1 MSDATPNEPGLR
13 SARPAASGPRG
24 FWLTELPYGAVFILT
39 IFGVAYTSYAKQPI
53 STFWQLLAPVIGAVC
68 VGSGWC
74 KARDRDERL
83 RLIVTQTFHWLAFV
97 AAMNLMLLPDI
108 QRQLTANASGLAILM
123 LLALGTFTAGVH
135 ALTWQVCVLGLFM
148 AGAVPAIAWFERS
161 AFLWLLA
168 AGAVI
173 GIGVAILWVKGGRRS
188 APSRS
193 EA

>member
-13 SARPAASGPRG
+13 SARPAASGRRG

-39 IFGVAYTSYAKQPI
+39 ISGVAYTSYAKQPI
-53 STFWQLLAPVIGAVC
+53 STYWQLLAPLIGAVC
-68 VGSGWC
+68 VGSGWR
-74 KARDRDERL
+74 KAGDRDERL
-83 RLIVTQTFHWLAFV
+83 RLIVTQAFHWLAFV
-97 AAMNLMLLPDI
+97 VAMNLMLLPDI
-108 QRQLTANASGLAILM
+108 QLQLTANASGLAILL

-135 ALTWQVCVLGLFM
+135 ALAWQVCVLGLFM
-148 AGAVPAIAWFERS
+148 AGAVPALAWFERS

-173 GIGVAILWVKGGRRS
+173 GIGVAILWAKGGGRS